1 MEFKDQ
7 KERIGHY
14 EELLNSTSEAVA
26 FLGAALD
33 AFTEAKP
40 GMRELSEYYGSDAW
54 KQDLADDEA
63 GLIPKD
69 LPRGVLSEDGIYN
82 LLEEAKELLNE
93 MEKLAK
99 DRE

>member
-7 KERIGHY
+7 KERIEHY
-14 EELLNSTSEAVA
+14 EELLNSTAEAVA

-33 AFTEAKP
+33 AFSEAKP
-40 GMRELSEYYGSDAW
+40 AMEELSDYYGSDEW
-54 KQDLADDEA
+54 KQDFADDEA

-82 LLEEAKELLNE
+82 VLEEAKMLLNE
-93 MEKLAK
+93 MQELAK
-99 DRE
+99 DR